1 MARHSSIVRLTLAT
15 WPSKVQLVSTT
26 SFARS
31 SLPSAFSC
39 RSAFLIGLMAR
50 LPYIEYWVSGK
61 ASM

>member
-1 MARHSSIVRLTLAT
+1 MVRFTFAT
-15 WPSKVQLVSTT
+15 WPSNVQLVSTS

-31 SLPSAFSC
+31 SLPSALSW

-50 LPYIEYWVSGK
+50 LPYIEYCVSGK